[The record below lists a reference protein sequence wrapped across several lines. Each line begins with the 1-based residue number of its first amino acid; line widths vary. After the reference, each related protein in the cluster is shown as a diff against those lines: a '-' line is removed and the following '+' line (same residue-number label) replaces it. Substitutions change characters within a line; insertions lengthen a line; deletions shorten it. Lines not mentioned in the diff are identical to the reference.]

1 MELNGLRLN
10 RSWLNRNSIHL
21 GGWWAKNKSFGS
33 SILALDWL
41 GTKAL
46 YNLGVDGLIIKAASL
61 VELNGLRL
69 NRSSIHLGGWW
80 AKNKSFGSSILALDW
95 LGTKALYNLGVD
107 GLIIKAASLV
117 ELNGLRLNRSWLNRN
132 SIHLGGW
139 WAKNKSFG
147 SSILALDWLGTE
159 ALYNL
164 GVDGLIIKAA
174 SLVELNGLRLNRSFN
189 RSSIHLGVDGLI
201 IKAASLVEL
210 NGLRLNRSSIH
221 LGGWWAK
228 NKSFGSS
235 ILALDWLGTK
245 ALYNLGVD
253 GLIIKAASLVELNG
267 LRLNRSWLNRNSI
280 HLGGWWAKNKSFGSS
295 ILALD
300 WLGTKALHNLGV
312 DGLIIKAASLVEL
325 NGLRLDR
332 NSIHLGGWWAK
343 NKSFG
348 SSILALHC
356 LGTKA
361 LYNLGVDGLIIK
373 AASLVELN
381 GLRLNRSWLNRNS
394 IHLGGWWAKNKSFGS
409 SILALDWLGTKAL
422 YNLGVDGLIIKAAS
436 LVELNG
442 LRLNRNSIHL
452 GVWWAKNKSFGSSI
466 LALHWLGTKALYNL
480 GVDGLII
487 QASSACLG

>member
-69 NRSSIHLGGWW
+69 NRSWLNRNSIHLGGWW

-174 SLVELNGLRLNRSFN
+174 SLVELNGLRLNRS
-189 RSSIHLGVDGLI
+189 
-201 IKAASLVEL
+201 
-210 NGLRLNRSSIH
+210 
-221 LGGWWAK
+221 
-228 NKSFGSS
+228 
-235 ILALDWLGTK
+235 
-245 ALYNLGVD
+245 
-253 GLIIKAASLVELNG
+253 
-267 LRLNRSWLNRNSI
+267 
-280 HLGGWWAKNKSFGSS
+280 
-295 ILALD
+295 
-300 WLGTKALHNLGV
+300 
-312 DGLIIKAASLVEL
+312 
-325 NGLRLDR
+325 
-332 NSIHLGGWWAK
+332 
-343 NKSFG
+343 
-348 SSILALHC
+348 
-356 LGTKA
+356 
-361 LYNLGVDGLIIK
+361 
-373 AASLVELN
+373 
-381 GLRLNRSWLNRNS
+381 WLNRNS

-436 LVELNG
+436 LVE
-442 LRLNRNSIHL
+442 
-452 GVWWAKNKSFGSSI
+452 GVK
-466 LALHWLGTKALYNL
+466 TKQKLT
-480 GVDGLII
+480 
-487 QASSACLG
+487 